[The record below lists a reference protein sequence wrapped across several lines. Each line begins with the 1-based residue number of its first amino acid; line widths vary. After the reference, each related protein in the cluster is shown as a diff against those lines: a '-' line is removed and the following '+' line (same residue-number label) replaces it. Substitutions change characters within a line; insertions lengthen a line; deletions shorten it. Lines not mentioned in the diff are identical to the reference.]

1 MCETFDDGGLADT
14 GLADQDGIVLCAA
27 GEDLHDAANF
37 LIAADD
43 GIELGAAREVG
54 QVAGVFFE
62 RGVGGFGVLRSYALA
77 AAKAHESLENG
88 LMRSAVPFEKSTS
101 RVAVFASDGKEEMLG
116 RDIFVL
122 EFCGFIERA
131 LQDVIQSAA
140 KVLLGES
147 LDFGQALDLALD
159 VLCEK
164 FAANA
169 EPGEQRWHNT
179 IGLLHKRGEQM
190 DGFNRL
196 VLVAPG
202 NLLSLL
208 KGFLG
213 LDGHFVKTQHKF
225 LTKDLT

>member
-1 MCETFDDGGLADT
+1 ML
-14 GLADQDGIVLCAA
+14 
-27 GEDLHDAANF
+27 
-37 LIAADD
+37 
-43 GIELGAAREVG
+43 
-54 QVAGVFFE
+54 
-62 RGVGGFGVLRSYALA
+62 
-77 AAKAHESLENG
+77 
-88 LMRSAVPFEKSTS
+88 FEKSTS
-101 RVAVFASDGKEEMLG
+101 RVAVFACDGQEEMLG

-122 EFCGFIERA
+122 KFCGFIERA
-131 LQDVIQSAA
+131 FQDAIQSAA
-140 KVLLGES
+140 KVLLRES
-147 LDFGQALDLALD
+147 LHLGQALDLALD

-169 EPGEQRWHNT
+169 ESSEQRRHNA
-179 IGLLHKRGEQM
+179 IGLVHKRSEQM

-208 KGFLG
+208 KGFLS